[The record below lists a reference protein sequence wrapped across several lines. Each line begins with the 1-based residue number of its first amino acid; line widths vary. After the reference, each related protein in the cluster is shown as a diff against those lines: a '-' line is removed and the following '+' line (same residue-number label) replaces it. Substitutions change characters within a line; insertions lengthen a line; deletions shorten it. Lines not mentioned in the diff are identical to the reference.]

1 MATVEAYTRAGTD
14 AAIAAAV
21 AAVEA
26 VPGLVG
32 PRGETG
38 PVGPRGETGPV
49 GPRGEA
55 GRDGMTML
63 TLAAGEKIPE
73 GTPAGT
79 LIVRV
84 IP

>member
-26 VPGLVG
+26 VPG
-32 PRGETG
+32 

-55 GRDGMTML
+55 GHDGMTML
-63 TLAAGEKIPE
+63 TLAAGEKVPE

>member
-26 VPGLVG
+26 VPGPAG

-38 PVGPRGETGPV
+38 PAGPQ
-49 GPRGEA
+49 GEA

-63 TLAAGEKIPE
+63 ALAAGEKVPE